1 MIKNNERQF
10 MVNQNFWQTAIQ
22 ANKSTKKRSTQA
34 EEGSNP
40 NIEKNEKARQGK
52 AEKKTLI

>member
-1 MIKNNERQF
+1 